1 MGFFVRSLFAYLWL
15 NPKTNKEEEKL
26 SYIAPLKLGNLELAV
41 GTGTYLSMV
50 EIAKNDVAREIAQ
63 SL

>member
-41 GTGTYLSMV
+41 GTGTYLSQFPT
-50 EIAKNDVAREIAQ
+50 ISSA
-63 SL
+63 